1 MSRAGSRKLLDGTN
15 SIDVKKLVDPLFQ
28 NKLNDNAFVLMQLS
42 DNFIMKLRRIVVNTL
57 AETETRLLHWSKWF

>member
-1 MSRAGSRKLLDGTN
+1 MSIAGSRKLLDGTN
-15 SIDVKKLVDPLFQ
+15 SINVKKLVDLLFQ

-57 AETETRLLHWSKWF
+57 AETDNTFASLV